1 MEGNMKKK
9 SKVVLLSAILA
20 SELVFAGGD
29 IDQKIGADL
38 TAPIFTEAPYKYVKK
53 PITIDDGSIHGY
65 LRMHHIFNGTDNGY
79 DKVTGSTLGIGLG
92 YGMEVA
98 EGLKIGAEFYGVMD
112 SGLTDTDEN
121 LIAYGQFMNTIKSP
135 NELDAGYTWGAHIRY
150 EGEGY
155 KAQVARS
162 QYASPLTNIV
172 QITHVPNMYEYA
184 RLDGKVLGGN
194 ASIGFISKM
203 AYGSRSA
210 ADWGLIGEFT
220 GTAGMFMKPFDTDGP
235 GTSPY
240 LKRGDY
246 YSIDETLTAGTTDSN
261 GIIQFGYEKKKG
273 FWDFSIW
280 DQYIDDVGNN
290 IYAQGTHKWPLGK
303 GRAVK
308 LSAHVWNQNV
318 SNSTYDSKYGGT
330 LLGAQ
335 ALLKWGKFVGKLA
348 YETKDDGGLLN
359 AWGANPGYTSTIF
372 SRNQYRSNVDAY
384 KATLVWMPMKGLKFV
399 AGYANYGMSDMSTGG
414 NIKASPVDDA
424 DELDLVAIYKPRP
437 DLSFKLFNA
446 NRTSEYNGAGGKER
460 TQNHTRLIMNF
471 AF

>member
-1 MEGNMKKK
+1 MNKK

-20 SELVFAGGD
+20 SELVLAGGD
-29 IDQKIGADL
+29 VKPTAEADL
-38 TAPIFTEAPYKYVKK
+38 TAPVFTKAPYKYVKK
-53 PITIDDGSIHGY
+53 PITVDDGSFHGY
-65 LRMHHIFNGTDNGY
+65 LRAHHIFNGEDNGY
-79 DKVTGSTLGIGLG
+79 DKVTGSTLGLGLG
-92 YGMEVA
+92 YGLEVTP
-98 EGLKIGAEFYGVMD
+98 GLKIGAEFYGAMD
-112 SGLTDTDEN
+112 SGLTDTDETA
-121 LIAYGQFMNTIKSP
+121 IAYGQFMNEVKSP
-135 NELDAGYTWGAHIRY
+135 NELDAGYTWGVHIRY
-150 EGEGY
+150 EGEGF

-220 GTAGMFMKPFDTDGP
+220 GTAGMFMKPFDTGA
-235 GTSPY
+235 GPY

-246 YSIDETLTAGTTDSN
+246 YSIDETLAPGTTNSD
-261 GIIQFGYEKKKG
+261 GILQVG
-273 FWDFSIW
+273 FERQRGMWDFSIW

-290 IYAQGTHKWPLGK
+290 IYAQGSYKWPLAPGK
-303 GRAVK
+303 VVK
-308 LSAHVWNQNV
+308 LSGHVWNQNI
-318 SNSTYDSKYGGT
+318 SNSTYEDKYGGT

-359 AWGANPGYTSTIF
+359 AWGANPGYTSSIF

-399 AGYANYGMSDMSTGG
+399 AAYADYGMSDMKTGG

-424 DELDLVAIYKPRP
+424 DELDLVVVYKPRP
-437 DLSFKLFNA
+437 DLTLKLFNA

-460 TQNHTRLIMNF
+460 TQNHTRLIVNF